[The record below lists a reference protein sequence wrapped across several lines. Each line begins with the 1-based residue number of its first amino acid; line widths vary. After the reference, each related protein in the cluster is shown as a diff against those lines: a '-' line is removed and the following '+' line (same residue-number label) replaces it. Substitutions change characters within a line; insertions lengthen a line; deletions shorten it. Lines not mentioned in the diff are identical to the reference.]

1 MKELK
6 TLIGIYLLIIILV
19 IACSKVVSTPTIE
32 LGKQS
37 TSTKINSVEPPV
49 SSGKVIANLS
59 VTVGSKYSLQLINL
73 KGDVVE
79 STGILADKELVIKE
93 LDYSDHING
102 DYTVVL
108 IDIFGTEYKRNITI
122 KK

>member
-1 MKELK
+1 M
-6 TLIGIYLLIIILV
+6 

-49 SSGKVIANLS
+49 SSGKVVANLS
-59 VTVGSKYSLQLINL
+59 VTIGSKYSLQLINL

-79 STGILADKELVIKE
+79 STGILADKELVVKE

-108 IDIFGTEYKRNITI
+108 IDIFGKEYKRNITI